1 MAAIVRLDDY
11 RPSRDTIYFSRA
23 DLNRL
28 LSLFSRRL
36 LAQQWL
42 DYSIDNSEGMAVF
55 CVYRR
60 AHDAPLYKIFRL
72 APRAHPKGEYL
83 VMKGDRKIRHAAT
96 LDGALQAF
104 DPSLRAVQS

>member
-1 MAAIVRLDDY
+1 MAAIVRLDDF
-11 RPSRDTIYFSRA
+11 RPCRDMIYFTRA

-36 LAQQWL
+36 LARRWL

-83 VMKGDRKIRHAAT
+83 VMKGDKKIRHAAT

-104 DPSLRAVQS
+104 DRSLRAVQS

>member
-1 MAAIVRLDDY
+1 MAAIVGLEDF

-36 LAQQWL
+36 LARQWL
-42 DYSIDNSEGMAVF
+42 DYSIDNGEGMAVF

-83 VMKGDRKIRHAAT
+83 VTKGDCKIRHAAT
-96 LDGALQAF
+96 LEAALQAF

>member
-1 MAAIVRLDDY
+1 MAAIVRLDDF
-11 RPSRDTIYFSRA
+11 RPCRDTIYFTRA

-36 LAQQWL
+36 LARQWL

-83 VMKGDRKIRHAAT
+83 VMKGGRKIRHAAT
-96 LDGALQAF
+96 LEAALQAF

>member
-1 MAAIVRLDDY
+1 MAAIVRLEDF

-36 LAQQWL
+36 LARQWL

-83 VMKGDRKIRHAAT
+83 VMKGDRKIRHTAT